1 MPRKKKTWKELLA
14 DEIVKTLFVNGAGQK
29 AKRLVLELEDGKDGG
44 GWGKKS
50 VRDVII
56 RHL

>member
-14 DEIVKTLFVNGAGQK
+14 DEIVETLFVNGAGQK
-29 AKRLVLELEDGKDGG
+29 AKRLVLELENGKDGD
-44 GWGKKS
+44 GWSKGP